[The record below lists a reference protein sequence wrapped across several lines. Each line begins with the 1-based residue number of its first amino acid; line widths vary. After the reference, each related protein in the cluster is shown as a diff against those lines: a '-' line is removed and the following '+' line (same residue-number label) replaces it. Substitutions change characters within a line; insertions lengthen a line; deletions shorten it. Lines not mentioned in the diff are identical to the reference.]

1 MVKEFSKKTKQLY
14 IQLYAVHAVQALNGF
29 RNIVKLNN
37 VCLIKILTKMEYF
50 MGQQDSHHLPSI
62 ICLM

>member
-14 IQLYAVHAVQALNGF
+14 TQLYAVQVVQAVGF

-50 MGQQDSHHLPSI
+50 MGQ
-62 ICLM
+62 